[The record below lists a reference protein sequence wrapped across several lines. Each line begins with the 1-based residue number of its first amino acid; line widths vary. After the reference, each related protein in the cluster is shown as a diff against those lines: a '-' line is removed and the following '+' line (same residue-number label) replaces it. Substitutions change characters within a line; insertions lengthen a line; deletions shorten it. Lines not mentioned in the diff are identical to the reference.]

1 MFFKLL
7 VEEKLTEKIKT
18 ISSISGGDINNVFKI
33 KTEQNTYVLKVNRN
47 DIFPQ
52 MFAKE
57 KLGLE
62 ILSNTGIKSPKVI
75 QYFSAN
81 EYQFLLLEFIK
92 EGSITN
98 LFWENFASNLVA
110 LHRTSRNYFGL
121 NHDNYIGS
129 LKQKN
134 HKKTSWESFF
144 IDCRIAPLVKLA
156 FENNL
161 LSKSH
166 LKCFEK
172 LYLRLNELLPIENS
186 SLVHGD
192 LWSGNLM
199 KGADQVPVFIDPA
212 VYFGHREMDIAMT
225 QMFGGFD
232 YSFINYYND
241 LFPLEKY
248 WEDRI
253 EIHNL
258 YPNLVHLNLFG
269 QSYLSGIESVIQKF
283 C

>member
-1 MFFKLL
+1 MFFKPL

-18 ISSISGGDINNVFKI
+18 ISSISGGDINDVYKI

-52 MFAKE
+52 MFVKE

-75 QYFSAN
+75 QCFSAN
-81 EYQFLLLEFIK
+81 DYQFLLLEFIK

-98 LFWENFASNLVA
+98 LFWRNFASNLVT
-110 LHRTSRNYFGL
+110 LHRTNRNYFGL
-121 NHDNYIGS
+121 NHNNYIGS
-129 LKQKN
+129 LKQN
-134 HKKTSWESFF
+134 NLKKTSWESFF
-144 IDCRIAPLVKLA
+144 IDCRIAPLIKLA
-156 FENNL
+156 FGSNL
-161 LSKSH
+161 LNKSH
-166 LKCFEK
+166 LKYFEK

-199 KGADQVPVFIDPA
+199 KGKDQVPIFIDPA
-212 VYFGHREMDIAMT
+212 VYYGHREMDIAMT
-225 QMFGGFD
+225 RMFGGFD
-232 YSFINYYND
+232 CSFINYYND
-241 LFPLEKY
+241 LFPLEKN

-269 QSYLSGIESVIQKF
+269 KSYLNGIESVIKKF
-283 C
+283 

>member
-1 MFFKLL
+1 MFFKSFI
-7 VEEKLTEKIKT
+7 EEQLAEKIKT
-18 ISSISGGDINNVFKI
+18 ISSISGGDINDVYKI

-47 DIFPQ
+47 EIFPQ

-62 ILSNTGIKSPKVI
+62 ILSYTGIKSPKVI
-75 QYFSAN
+75 QCFSVN
-81 EYQFLLLEFIK
+81 DYQYLVLEFIN
-92 EGSITN
+92 EAPITN
-98 LFWENFASNLVA
+98 LFWKNFASNLVV
-110 LHRTSRNYFGL
+110 LHQTSREYFGL

-134 HKKTSWESFF
+134 SKKNSWESFF
-144 IDCRIAPLVKLA
+144 INCRIAPLVKQA

-161 LSKSH
+161 LNKSH
-166 LKCFEK
+166 LKYFER

-186 SLVHGD
+186 SLLHGD
-192 LWSGNLM
+192 LWAGNLLQG
-199 KGADQVPVFIDPA
+199 KNQVPVFIDPA
-212 VYFGHREMDIAMT
+212 VYYGHREMDLAMT
-225 QMFGGFD
+225 RMFGGFD
-232 YSFINYYND
+232 YTFINYYNE

-253 EIHNL
+253 AIHNL

-269 QSYLSGIESVIQKF
+269 QSYLSRIEGVINKF
-283 C
+283 